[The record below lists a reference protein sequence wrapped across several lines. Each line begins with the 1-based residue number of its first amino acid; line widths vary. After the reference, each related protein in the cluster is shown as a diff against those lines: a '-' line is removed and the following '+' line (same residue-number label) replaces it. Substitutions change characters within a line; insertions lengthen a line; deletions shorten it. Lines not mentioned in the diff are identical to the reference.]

1 MKNNDIYKSVII
13 FSLLFFLLSCK
24 NKKQEENLKSDSS
37 GISIIETGELDAV
50 SARAFVMSY
59 NMYFY
64 YDLRII
70 GLLEHGSLVNPG
82 DSIIQFDPTELNK
95 YIVNTETNL
104 ETQKANLEKMK
115 VDQFNAINDL
125 NTNYQSAL
133 SSFNLKKN
141 TFEASVF
148 EPERIRKIREL
159 EFEQEKISLAR
170 EEKKIE
176 LRKIIM
182 ENDLKIQELRI
193 NQMKKQI
200 QNVYDIR
207 NSLTIRTEQ
216 RGVFQVG
223 TNWRTGKMIR
233 VGDNV
238 YPGNT
243 LAKVPELDHMK
254 VNTFI
259 NENDFMKLY
268 LGQKVAVRLDASPNI
283 IFDGEVSY
291 IGKLCKLKDHQNSRQ
306 KIFEVEVKMLKSDE
320 RLKPGMTVS
329 CEFLNCK

>member
-1 MKNNDIYKSVII
+1 MKNNNICSSVII
-13 FSLLFFLLSCK
+13 FSFLFLLFSCN
-24 NKKQEENLKSDSS
+24 NKKKDENSKSDSS

-50 SARAFVMSY
+50 SARAFVMGY

-64 YDLRII
+64 YELRVI

-82 DSIIQFDPTELNK
+82 DSIIQFDPAELNK
-95 YIVNTETNL
+95 FIVNTETQL
-104 ETQKANLEKMK
+104 ETQTANFEKMK
-115 VDQFNAINDL
+115 VDQVNAINDL
-125 NTNYQSAL
+125 NSNYQSVL
-133 SSFNLKKN
+133 STFNLKKN
-141 TFEASVF
+141 TFEASIF

-159 EFEQEKISLAR
+159 EFEQEKISLAK

-176 LRKIIM
+176 LRKIII
-182 ENDLKIQELRI
+182 ENDLKIQALRI
-193 NQMKKQI
+193 NQLKKQL

-207 NSLTIRTEQ
+207 KSLTIRTEQ

-223 TNWRTGKMIR
+223 TNWRTGKMIK
-233 VGDNV
+233 VGESI

-243 LAKVPELDHMK
+243 LAKVPELDNMK

-291 IGKLCKLKDHQNSRQ
+291 IGKLCKPKDYNNPRH
-306 KIFEVEVKMLKSDE
+306 KVFEVEVKMLKSDE